1 MNPAIAYSAYKA
13 GKGQKGGWAG
23 ILREINRPVIII
35 TIILIVSLIVFLII
49 RKKRK
54 ENTKSL
60 ISRVF
65 GNDSKELQAA
75 NDALAQSTAYQQAVE
90 TNATIS
96 RETAKLLARKIKNAW
111 GGVGNDDEEAVYSAL
126 KKLKNKADWLLL
138 VQEYG
143 VNSSTFKDRDLEG
156 DLEYRL
162 SDDEFAVVQSI
173 LKSRGISI

>member
-13 GKGQKGGWAG
+13 GKNQKGGWAG
-23 ILREINRPVIII
+23 ILRELNRPVIII
-35 TIILIVSLIVFLII
+35 TIVLVVALIIFIII

-65 GNDSKELQAA
+65 GNDSKELKEATEALSQSAA
-75 NDALAQSTAYQQAVE
+75 FQQAIE
-90 TNATIS
+90 ANATIS
-96 RETAKLLARKIKNAW
+96 RNTAASLAKKIKNAW
-111 GGVGNDDEEAVYSAL
+111 GTVNDDEEAVYAAL
-126 KKLKNKADWLLL
+126 KKLNNKADWLLL

-143 VNSSTFKDRDLEG
+143 VNSAAFKDRDLEG

-162 SDDEFAVVQSI
+162 SEDEFAVVQSI
-173 LKSRGISI
+173 LKNRGVSI